1 MGATKDKIKR
11 IYEMLPQLNCGLC
24 GFEGCGQ
31 FAKAVAEGS
40 ASPFGCK
47 QDPGTGYRISEI
59 MGIKA
64 PIFDYYRNV
73 SRPGFTPRPGAA
85 VSLGSLG
92 AEVKE
97 LSGISIIGN
106 KEAPKSLYIVP
117 WHNSEV
123 GVATSLNSGLLDDSM
138 RPLDK
143 EVFLRELD
151 FYELS
156 HGIK

>member
-1 MGATKDKIKR
+1 MTIKA
-11 IYEMLPQLNCGLC
+11 ILNVILIWLISLTSV
-24 GFEGCGQ
+24 
-31 FAKAVAEGS
+31 VAEE
-40 ASPFGCK
+40 K
-47 QDPGTGYRISEI
+47 KVD
-59 MGIKA
+59 
-64 PIFDYYRNV
+64 
-73 SRPGFTPRPGAA
+73 
-85 VSLGSLG
+85 

-117 WHNSEV
+117 WQNSEV

-138 RPLDK
+138 RPVDK

-156 HGIK
+156 HGKNVQ